1 MGIAASNASGLIAT
15 FGSMTK
21 SLNLGRAGAT
31 GLQSAYLA
39 QLGFTSA
46 RDILGEGKFLEI
58 YDDSPRYDLLLE
70 DLGKKWSI
78 LDNGYKPY
86 PCGFVAHAMIDA
98 VRDLRRKVAPD
109 EVLEHLSL
117 TVSPESTHLM
127 GNPDPRN
134 ELEAKFS
141 LLYEAA
147 VAWVDGNV
155 TPASFEEEAVKDQ
168 RYREIMAATQI
179 TTKQGVAQHEA
190 FAEATFQ
197 SGRVE
202 KLHVPHARGTQ
213 ERPLTDDDL
222 LEKFK
227 VALAIGGLS
236 GADALAGLIMEGEA
250 EPVAGI
256 YARLNSQAGSR
267 A

>member
-1 MGIAASNASGLIAT
+1 
-15 FGSMTK
+15 
-21 SLNLGRAGAT
+21 
-31 GLQSAYLA
+31 
-39 QLGFTSA
+39 
-46 RDILGEGKFLEI
+46 
-58 YDDSPRYDLLLE
+58 
-70 DLGKKWSI
+70 
-78 LDNGYKPY
+78 
-86 PCGFVAHAMIDA
+86 MIDA

-168 RYREIMAATQI
+168 RYREIMAVTQI

-227 VALAIGGLS
+227 IAFEIGGLP
-236 GADALAGLIMEGEA
+236 GADAHAGLIMEGEG
-250 EPVAGI
+250 EPVERLYAQLGG
-256 YARLNSQAGSR
+256 ARLTRGGGHPAPIVELRIHAGET
-267 A
+267 